1 MKNKS
6 ILVLIGIFMVTSC
19 NQPTTSEVEEN
30 SSKRASPQTPAEV
43 PAETPSKNTGEVSL
57 VRGVTYNCEQ
67 YGTSFI
73 LTEDGKFEF
82 NYSSGSGLASL
93 SYSGVI
99 EAELSDDDAS
109 ACFVRLTSARTFN
122 PNVYPNYPTPVQVDT
137 INDKPVYRVED
148 CFICIYFI
156 ASEDYV
162 NVLTSAIQL
171 GDKTVPYVDT
181 LDNFYTLL
189 EGIEI
194 NRDFQSV
201 GVFTD
206 KIHSTYVIESIEGNV
221 TYECAPNTFAKVWV
235 GQELSASTVIKVGLN
250 SSVVIKCGGKSVT
263 IPAKQLGT
271 VETLCAGV

>member
-206 KIHSTYVIESIEGNV
+206 KIH
-221 TYECAPNTFAKVWV
+221 
-235 GQELSASTVIKVGLN
+235 
-250 SSVVIKCGGKSVT
+250 
-263 IPAKQLGT
+263 
-271 VETLCAGV
+271 

>member
-99 EAELSDDDAS
+99 EAELSDDDES

-206 KIHSTYVIESIEGNV
+206 KIH
-221 TYECAPNTFAKVWV
+221 
-235 GQELSASTVIKVGLN
+235 
-250 SSVVIKCGGKSVT
+250 
-263 IPAKQLGT
+263 
-271 VETLCAGV
+271 